1 MGRDQSNSGD
11 ATTMTDDVFDYLIS
25 LISSC
30 NLIATRKEFY
40 VEKYDITKD
49 KPSFNIVPKMG
60 DLYLTYR
67 DPNVFEVD
75 VVGKIEDRLL
85 YKMMSKVPEDQPYFS
100 YEQEENLIRVLEMN
114 NL

>member
-1 MGRDQSNSGD
+1 
-11 ATTMTDDVFDYLIS
+11 MTDETFDYLIS
-25 LISSC
+25 LISSGH
-30 NLIATRKEFY
+30 LAAARKEFY

-60 DLYLTYR
+60 DLYLMYR

-75 VVGKIEDRLL
+75 AVGKIEDRLL
-85 YKMMSKVPEDQPYFS
+85 CKMMSKVPEDRPYFS
-100 YEQEENLIRVLEMN
+100 YEQEENLVRVLEMN